1 MSNMK
6 RYDYAVVGGGVSGLT
21 AALLLARSGKSVV
34 LIERARTVGGSLCRF
49 RRKGVPFD
57 TGFHFTGGFSPDGL
71 MVEML
76 DVLGLRD
83 SITPVFL
90 SRDRSNAFLFEDS
103 GRMFYFPCGLDNI
116 ARTFDKYFPSERGGT
131 RRYFDKVKAVCERTV
146 SMDIENILLTG
157 DVLEEDFVSLQ
168 DVLDDLFENAHL
180 KALLGAFCMCYG
192 TPPCEVSFANHSR
205 MCLALYESVARVAGG
220 GEAMIEAFLGK
231 LSALGVDV
239 LCGREI
245 AECADIRGDRAHRFV
260 LADGEEIAFD
270 TCVFTIHPKCVLDIL
285 PRQMMSPAFQSRV
298 ADFQPSAGFFSVFG
312 VLAEHEGNEGL
323 EDGIVSLFPSP
334 DVNALLSPDSGGD
347 SALVLI
353 HSVEQVDGAGVRT
366 VSAFEPSFPDEVEP
380 WQDSRFG
387 RRPPAYARYKV
398 AKAARIRERM
408 GAVLP
413 GGAAQFTLLDS
424 ASVLTFRDYLNT
436 PDGSAYGI
444 KQKMGQFNLFG
455 KLPVRNMYAAGQSS
469 VLPGV
474 VGAMMSAFFVARAVM
489 GKDQFGQLVAG
500 RKRS

>member
-1 MSNMK
+1 MQ

-21 AALLLARSGKSVV
+21 AALLLAQEGRSVA
-34 LIERARTVGGSLCRF
+34 LIERSRSVGGSLCRF

-83 SITPVFL
+83 AITPVFL
-90 SRDRSNAFLFEDS
+90 SAERANAFLFEDS
-103 GRMFYFPCGLDNI
+103 GRSFFFPSGIDSIERTFGGYFPD
-116 ARTFDKYFPSERGGT
+116 EREGI
-131 RRYFDKVKAVCERTV
+131 RCYFDKVKAVCERTV

-168 DVLDDLFENAHL
+168 DVLDDLFDDPHL

-192 TPPCEVSFANHSR
+192 VAPREVSFANHSR
-205 MCLALYESVARVAGG
+205 MCLGLYESVARVAGG
-220 GEAMIEAFLGK
+220 GEAMIEAFLDRFSG
-231 LSALGVDV
+231 LGVDV

-245 AECADIRGDRAHRFV
+245 VECADIQGDHAHRFV
-260 LADGEEIAFD
+260 FADGEDVAFD

-285 PRQMMSPAFQSRV
+285 PRRLLSPAFQSRV
-298 ADFQPSAGFFSVFG
+298 ADFESSSGFFSVFG
-312 VLAEHEGNEGL
+312 VLAENHGNEGL
-323 EDGIVSLFPSP
+323 EEGISSLFPST
-334 DVNALLSPDSGGD
+334 DVNALLSPDRDGD

-353 HSVEQVDGAGVRT
+353 HSVEQVNGAAVRT
-366 VSAFEPSFPDEVEP
+366 VSAFEPSFPVEVEA
-380 WQDSRFG
+380 WWDSRVG
-387 RRPPAYARYKV
+387 RRPAGYAEYKT
-398 AKAARIRERM
+398 AKAARICERM
-408 GAVLP
+408 GTLLP
-413 GGAAQFTLLDS
+413 GGAEQFTLLD
-424 ASVLTFRDYLNT
+424 AATVLTFRDYLNT
-436 PDGSAYGI
+436 PDGSAYGV

-489 GKDQFGQLVAG
+489 GKESFGRLVT
-500 RKRS
+500 RRRRH